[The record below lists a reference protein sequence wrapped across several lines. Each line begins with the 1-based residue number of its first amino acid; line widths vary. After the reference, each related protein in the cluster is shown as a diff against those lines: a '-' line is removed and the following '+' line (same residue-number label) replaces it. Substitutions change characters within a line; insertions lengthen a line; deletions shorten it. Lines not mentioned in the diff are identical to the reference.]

1 MSFIIVL
8 QAKQVIIGKKDHLWM
23 MPNHN
28 QIGRSH
34 QLKEVCIETKKEGK
48 EEIVAYLEAKS
59 EQLNGWDSVTTVK
72 KFICINW
79 TLFFLLKIT
88 IVCQFKRGTLQAKT
102 K

>member
-1 MSFIIVL
+1 
-8 QAKQVIIGKKDHLWM
+8 M

-59 EQLNGWDSVTTVK
+59 EQLNG
-72 KFICINW
+72 
-79 TLFFLLKIT
+79 
-88 IVCQFKRGTLQAKT
+88 
-102 K
+102 